1 MHVSE
6 FYSFISIFVKSYNS
20 QTKWNG
26 TFRYVFQGSCLL
38 RKGAGI
44 FHQIYRFVG
53 GGSVNKW
60 DFEWGYVGFILDHL
74 IRGF

>member
-44 FHQIYRFVG
+44 LHQIYRFVG

-60 DFEWGYVGFILDHL
+60 GYVGFILDHL